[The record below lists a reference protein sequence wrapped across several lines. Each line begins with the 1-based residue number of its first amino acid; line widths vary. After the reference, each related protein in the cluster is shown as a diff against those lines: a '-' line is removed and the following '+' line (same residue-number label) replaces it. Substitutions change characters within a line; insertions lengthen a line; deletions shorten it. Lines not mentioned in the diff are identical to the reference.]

1 MLNYAEAETI
11 DRAKISQR
19 PSRTHD
25 TEYKCV
31 TCDWYGPCSVNGL
44 MLLRLLQLARPLP
57 SIFCQ
62 ALVTPGLLSAHHSYL
77 PFGTRVAM
85 APDAKKAKTE
95 DAAYVHTKDVSVCD
109 LAQTLRRRSFVLQR
123 TFVLMLSASSAAV
136 HRGL

>member
-1 MLNYAEAETI
+1 
-11 DRAKISQR
+11 
-19 PSRTHD
+19 
-25 TEYKCV
+25 
-31 TCDWYGPCSVNGL
+31 

-62 ALVTPGLLSAHHSYL
+62 AVVTPGLLSSHSYL

-95 DAAYVHTKDVSVCD
+95 NAAYVHTKDVSVCD